1 MISAVA
7 LRARIEA
14 RELAPEDAI
23 RQSLEAIAA
32 SDGELR
38 AFVATN
44 AEGALASAA
53 KGAGPLNGIAIG
65 VKDIIDTA
73 DMTTEIT
80 AGDTGVL
87 VRIKAGPSSGVLV
100 VNAIE
105 ICMQAQ

>member
-38 AFVATN
+38 AFDATT

-53 KGAGPLNGIAIG
+53 TWKGESAPQ
-65 VKDIIDTA
+65 
-73 DMTTEIT
+73 EP
-80 AGDTGVL
+80 
-87 VRIKAGPSSGVLV
+87 GPSIDGARV
-100 VNAIE
+100 I
-105 ICMQAQ
+105 